1 MDVALSLPF
10 LFAAIFL
17 LNLIPAFAP
26 PTWLA
31 MSMVGLRHPDANPFL
46 VALIAACA
54 ATSGRLVLAW
64 FSHVIVHNRW
74 FSAEAK
80 ANIEVVRQRIERR
93 RMLTV
98 GVLLLY
104 AFSPLPS
111 SYLFIAYGLTRL
123 PLVWIAAPFFFG
135 RLVSYTAWSIAAQE
149 ISRHLDLD
157 ETAVGGYLSLYFVLT
172 QLAFILLV
180 YLFAKFDWRTWL
192 TQRRLGWIRRI
203 RR

>member
-1 MDVALSLPF
+1 MDTALSLPF

-26 PTWLA
+26 PTWLTL
-31 MSMVGLRHPDANPFL
+31 SMVGLRHPDANPFL
-46 VALIAACA
+46 VALVAACA

-80 ANIEVVRQRIERR
+80 ANINAVRERIEKRKV
-93 RMLTV
+93 LTV
-98 GVLLLY
+98 GVVLLY

-111 SYLFIAYGLTRL
+111 NYLFIAYGLTRL
-123 PLVWIAAPFFFG
+123 PLILIAAPFFLG
-135 RLVSYTAWSIAAQE
+135 RLVSYTTWSFVAQKA
-149 ISRHLDLD
+149 SRYLELD
-157 ETAVGGYLSLYFVLT
+157 EKVMGGYLSVYFVLT
-172 QLAFILLV
+172 QLVFILLL
-180 YLFAKFDWRTWL
+180 YLFAKFDWHTWL
-192 TQRRLGWIRRI
+192 TQHRLGWIRRI